1 MKKGHEKKVGGNAMN
16 KVNEV
21 TTLETPSSLKLY
33 LREMG
38 NIPMLSREEEQEL
51 VTAMMEGSL
60 EARNQLVEA
69 NLRLVVSMANH
80 YNGLGLTFQDLIQE
94 GNIGLMRATEKY
106 DPTRGYRF
114 STYAVCW
121 IKQAMTR
128 AIANQ
133 GRAIRLPA
141 HISENLYKMK
151 KVMRELAVALSAE
164 PTVAQIAKAMK
175 LPEDQVQTL
184 MEHLEDVSSLDVTVG
199 EDEDTT
205 VGALIEDT
213 TFQSPSAQIEASDLM
228 STINAVLDTLSEREA
243 DILRYRFGLKGG
255 RTHTL
260 EEIGQIYN
268 LTRERVRQ
276 LEDKAMRKLRHPARA
291 AVLRDICS

>member
-1 MKKGHEKKVGGNAMN
+1 MN
-16 KVNEV
+16 KINEV
-21 TTLETPSSLKLY
+21 ATMETPSSLKLY

-38 NIPMLSREEEQEL
+38 QIEMLSREEEQEL
-51 VTAMMEGSL
+51 VEKMMKGDMN
-60 EARNQLVEA
+60 ARNHLVEA

-94 GNIGLMRATEKY
+94 GNIGLMKATEKY
-106 DPTRGYRF
+106 DPSKGYRF

-141 HISENLYKMK
+141 HVSENLYKLK
-151 KVMRELAVALSAE
+151 KVMRELTVALSAE
-164 PTVAQIAKAMK
+164 PSIAQIAKAMK
-175 LPEDQVQTL
+175 LPEDQVKTL
-184 MEHLEDVSSLDVTVG
+184 MEHMDDVSSLDVTVG

-213 TFQSPSAQIEASDLM
+213 TFQSPSAQIEASDTLN
-228 STINAVLDTLSEREA
+228 TVNAVLDTLSEREA
-243 DILRYRFGLKGG
+243 DILRYRFGLKGD
-255 RTHTL
+255 RPHTL
-260 EEIGQIYN
+260 EEIGQIYG

-291 AVLRDICS
+291 AMLREICS

>member
-1 MKKGHEKKVGGNAMN
+1 MN
-16 KVNEV
+16 KNNEV
-21 TTLETPSSLKLY
+21 ATMETPSSLKLY

-38 NIPMLSREEEQEL
+38 QIEMLSREEEQVL
-51 VTAMMEGSL
+51 VEKMMKGDMD
-60 EARNQLVEA
+60 ARNHLVEA

-94 GNIGLMRATEKY
+94 GNIGLMKATEKY
-106 DPTRGYRF
+106 DPSKGYRF

-141 HISENLYKMK
+141 HVSENLYKLK
-151 KVMRELAVALSAE
+151 KVMCELTVALSAE
-164 PTVAQIAKAMK
+164 PSVAQIAKAMK
-175 LPEDQVQTL
+175 LPEDQVKTL
-184 MEHLEDVSSLDVTVG
+184 MEHMDDVSSLDVTVG

-213 TFQSPSAQIEASDLM
+213 TFQSPSAQIEASDTLN
-228 STINAVLDTLSEREA
+228 TVNAVLDTLSEREA
-243 DILRYRFGLKGG
+243 DILRYRFGMKGD
-255 RTHTL
+255 RPHTL
-260 EEIGQIYN
+260 EEIGQIYG

-291 AVLRDICS
+291 AMLREICS

>member
-1 MKKGHEKKVGGNAMN
+1 MN
-16 KVNEV
+16 KINEMA
-21 TTLETPSSLKLY
+21 TLETPSSLKLY

-38 NIPMLSREEEQEL
+38 QIEMLSREEEQVL
-51 VTAMMEGSL
+51 VEKMMKGDMD
-60 EARNQLVEA
+60 ARNHLVEA

-94 GNIGLMRATEKY
+94 GNIGLMKATEKY
-106 DPTRGYRF
+106 DPSKGYRF

-141 HISENLYKMK
+141 HVSENLYKLK
-151 KVMRELAVALSAE
+151 KVMRELTVALSAE
-164 PTVAQIAKAMK
+164 PSVAQIAKAMK
-175 LPEDQVQTL
+175 LPEDQVKTL
-184 MEHLEDVSSLDVTVG
+184 MEHMDDVSSLDVTVG

-213 TFQSPSAQIEASDLM
+213 TFQSPSAQIEASDTLN
-228 STINAVLDTLSEREA
+228 TVNAVLDTLPEREA
-243 DILRYRFGLKGG
+243 DILRYRFGMKGD
-255 RTHTL
+255 RPHTL
-260 EEIGQIYN
+260 EEIGQIYG

-291 AVLRDICS
+291 AMLREICS

>member
-1 MKKGHEKKVGGNAMN
+1 MN
-16 KVNEV
+16 KINEV
-21 TTLETPSSLKLY
+21 ATMETPSSLKLY

-38 NIPMLSREEEQEL
+38 QIEMLSREEEQVL
-51 VTAMMEGSL
+51 VEKMMKGDMD
-60 EARNQLVEA
+60 ARNHLVEA

-94 GNIGLMRATEKY
+94 GNIGLMKATEKY
-106 DPTRGYRF
+106 DPSKGYRF

-141 HISENLYKMK
+141 HVSENLYKLK
-151 KVMRELAVALSAE
+151 KVMRELTVALSAE
-164 PTVAQIAKAMK
+164 PSVAQIAKAMK
-175 LPEDQVQTL
+175 LPEDQVKTL
-184 MEHLEDVSSLDVTVG
+184 MEHMDDVSSLDVTVG

-213 TFQSPSAQIEASDLM
+213 TFQSPSAQIEASDTLN
-228 STINAVLDTLSEREA
+228 TVNAVLDTLPEREA
-243 DILRYRFGLKGG
+243 DILRYRFGMKGD
-255 RTHTL
+255 RPHTL
-260 EEIGQIYN
+260 EEIGQIYG

-291 AVLRDICS
+291 AMLREICS

>member
-1 MKKGHEKKVGGNAMN
+1 MN

-164 PTVAQIAKAMK
+164 PTIAQIAKAMK

>member
-1 MKKGHEKKVGGNAMN
+1 MN
-16 KVNEV
+16 KINEV
-21 TTLETPSSLKLY
+21 ATMETPSSLKLY

-38 NIPMLSREEEQEL
+38 QIEMLSREEEQVL
-51 VTAMMEGSL
+51 VEKMMKGDM
-60 EARNQLVEA
+60 EARNHLVEA

-94 GNIGLMRATEKY
+94 GNIGLMKATEKY
-106 DPTRGYRF
+106 DPSKGQRF

-141 HISENLYKMK
+141 HVSENLYKLK
-151 KVMRELAVALSAE
+151 KVMRELTVALSAE
-164 PTVAQIAKAMK
+164 PSVAQIAKAMK
-175 LPEDQVQTL
+175 LPEDQVKTL
-184 MEHLEDVSSLDVTVG
+184 MEHMDDVSSLDVTVG

-213 TFQSPSAQIEASDLM
+213 TFQSPSAQIEASDTLN
-228 STINAVLDTLSEREA
+228 TVNAVLDTLSEREA
-243 DILRYRFGLKGG
+243 DILRYRFGMKGD
-255 RTHTL
+255 RPHTL
-260 EEIGQIYN
+260 EEIGQIYG

-291 AVLRDICS
+291 AMLREICS

>member
-1 MKKGHEKKVGGNAMN
+1 MN
-16 KVNEV
+16 KINEV
-21 TTLETPSSLKLY
+21 ATMETPSSLKLY

-38 NIPMLSREEEQEL
+38 QIEMLSREEEQVL
-51 VTAMMEGSL
+51 VEKMMKGDM
-60 EARNQLVEA
+60 EARNHLVEA

-94 GNIGLMRATEKY
+94 GNIGLMKATEKY
-106 DPTRGYRF
+106 DPSKGYRF

-141 HISENLYKMK
+141 HVSENLYKLK
-151 KVMRELAVALSAE
+151 KVMHELTVALSAE
-164 PTVAQIAKAMK
+164 PSVAQIAKAMK
-175 LPEDQVQTL
+175 LPEDQVKTL
-184 MEHLEDVSSLDVTVG
+184 MEHMDDVSSLDVTVG

-213 TFQSPSAQIEASDLM
+213 TFQSPSAQIEASDTLN
-228 STINAVLDTLSEREA
+228 TVNAVLDTLSEREA
-243 DILRYRFGLKGG
+243 DILRYRFGMKGD
-255 RTHTL
+255 RPHTL
-260 EEIGQIYN
+260 EEIGQIYG

-291 AVLRDICS
+291 AMLREIYS

>member
-1 MKKGHEKKVGGNAMN
+1 MN
-16 KVNEV
+16 KNNEV
-21 TTLETPSSLKLY
+21 ATLETPSSLKLY

-38 NIPMLSREEEQEL
+38 QIEMLSREEEQVL
-51 VTAMMEGSL
+51 VEKMMNGDMD
-60 EARNQLVEA
+60 ARNHLVEA

-94 GNIGLMRATEKY
+94 GNIGLMKATEKY
-106 DPTRGYRF
+106 DPSKGYRF
-114 STYAVCW
+114 SNYAVCW

-128 AIANQ
+128 AIANH

-141 HISENLYKMK
+141 HVTENLYKLK
-151 KVMRELAVALSAE
+151 KVMRELTVALSAE
-164 PTVAQIAKAMK
+164 HSVAQIAKAMK
-175 LPEDQVQTL
+175 LPEDQVKTL
-184 MEHLEDVSSLDVTVG
+184 MEHMDDVSSLDVTVG

-213 TFQSPSAQIEASDLM
+213 TFQSPSAQIEASDTLN
-228 STINAVLDTLSEREA
+228 TVNAVLDTLSEREA
-243 DILRYRFGLKGG
+243 DILRYRFGMKGD
-255 RTHTL
+255 RPHTL
-260 EEIGQIYN
+260 EEIGQIYG

-291 AVLRDICS
+291 AMLREICS

>member
-1 MKKGHEKKVGGNAMN
+1 MN
-16 KVNEV
+16 KINEV
-21 TTLETPSSLKLY
+21 ATMETPSSLKLY

-38 NIPMLSREEEQEL
+38 QIEMLSREEEQEL
-51 VTAMMEGSL
+51 VEKMMKGDMD
-60 EARNQLVEA
+60 ARNHLVEA

-94 GNIGLMRATEKY
+94 GNIGLMKATEKY
-106 DPTRGYRF
+106 DPSKGYRF

-141 HISENLYKMK
+141 HVSENLYKLK
-151 KVMRELAVALSAE
+151 KVMRELTVALSAE
-164 PTVAQIAKAMK
+164 PSIAQIAKAMK
-175 LPEDQVQTL
+175 LPEDQVKTL
-184 MEHLEDVSSLDVTVG
+184 MEHMDDVSSLDVTVG

-213 TFQSPSAQIEASDLM
+213 TFQSPSAQIEASDTLN
-228 STINAVLDTLSEREA
+228 TVNAVLDTLPEREA
-243 DILRYRFGLKGG
+243 DILRYRFGMKGD
-255 RTHTL
+255 RPHTL
-260 EEIGQIYN
+260 EEIGQIYG

-291 AVLRDICS
+291 AMLREICS

>member
-1 MKKGHEKKVGGNAMN
+1 MKKI
-16 KVNEV
+16 NEV
-21 TTLETPSSLKLY
+21 ATLETPSSLKLY

-38 NIPMLSREEEQEL
+38 QIEMLSREEEQVL
-51 VTAMMEGSL
+51 VAKMMEGDID
-60 EARNQLVEA
+60 ARNHLVEA

-106 DPTRGYRF
+106 DPSKGYRF

-141 HISENLYKMK
+141 HVSENLYKLK
-151 KVMRELAVALSAE
+151 KVMRELTVALSAE
-164 PTVAQIAKAMK
+164 PSVAQIAKAMK
-175 LPEDQVQTL
+175 LPEDQVKTL
-184 MEHLEDVSSLDVTVG
+184 MEHMDDVSSLDVTVG

-213 TFQSPSAQIEASDLM
+213 TFQSPSAQIEASDMLN
-228 STINAVLDTLSEREA
+228 TVNAILDTLSEREA
-243 DILRYRFGLKGG
+243 DILRYRFGMKGD
-255 RTHTL
+255 RPHTL
-260 EEIGQIYN
+260 EEIGQIYG

-291 AVLRDICS
+291 AVLREICS

>member
-1 MKKGHEKKVGGNAMN
+1 MN
-16 KVNEV
+16 KINEV
-21 TTLETPSSLKLY
+21 ATLETPSSLKLY

-38 NIPMLSREEEQEL
+38 QIEMLSREEEQVL
-51 VTAMMEGSL
+51 VAKMMKGDMD
-60 EARNQLVEA
+60 ARNRLVEA

-94 GNIGLMRATEKY
+94 GNIGLMKATEKY
-106 DPTRGYRF
+106 DPSKGYRF

-141 HISENLYKMK
+141 HVSENLYKLK
-151 KVMRELAVALSAE
+151 KVMRELTVALSAE
-164 PTVAQIAKAMK
+164 PSVAQIAKAMK
-175 LPEDQVQTL
+175 LPEDQVKTL
-184 MEHLEDVSSLDVTVG
+184 MEHMDDVSSLDVTVG

-213 TFQSPSAQIEASDLM
+213 TFQSPSAQIEASDTLN
-228 STINAVLDTLSEREA
+228 TVNAVLDTLSEREA
-243 DILRYRFGLKGG
+243 DILRYRFGMKGD
-255 RTHTL
+255 RPHTL
-260 EEIGQIYN
+260 EEIGQIYG

-291 AVLRDICS
+291 AMLREICS

>member
-1 MKKGHEKKVGGNAMN
+1 MKEIVGGNAM
-16 KVNEV
+16 KKINEV
-21 TTLETPSSLKLY
+21 ATLETPSSLKLY

-38 NIPMLSREEEQEL
+38 QIEMLSREEEQVL
-51 VTAMMEGSL
+51 VAKMMEGDID
-60 EARNQLVEA
+60 ARNHLVEA

-106 DPTRGYRF
+106 DPSKGYRF

-141 HISENLYKMK
+141 HVSENLYKLK
-151 KVMRELAVALSAE
+151 KVMRELTVALSTE
-164 PTVAQIAKAMK
+164 PSIAQIAKAMK
-175 LPEDQVQTL
+175 LPEDQVKTL
-184 MEHLEDVSSLDVTVG
+184 MEHMDDVSSLDVTVG

-213 TFQSPSAQIEASDLM
+213 TFQSPSAQIEASDMLN
-228 STINAVLDTLSEREA
+228 TVNAILDTLSEREA
-243 DILRYRFGLKGG
+243 DILRYRFGMKGD
-255 RTHTL
+255 RPHTL
-260 EEIGQIYN
+260 EEIGQIYG

-291 AVLRDICS
+291 AMLREICS

>member
-1 MKKGHEKKVGGNAMN
+1 MN
-16 KVNEV
+16 KNNEV
-21 TTLETPSSLKLY
+21 ATMETPSSLKLY

-38 NIPMLSREEEQEL
+38 QIEMLSREEEQVL
-51 VTAMMEGSL
+51 VEKMMKGDMD
-60 EARNQLVEA
+60 ARNRLVEA

-94 GNIGLMRATEKY
+94 GNIGLMKATEKY
-106 DPTRGYRF
+106 DPSKGYRF

-141 HISENLYKMK
+141 HVSENLYKLK
-151 KVMRELAVALSAE
+151 KVMRELTVALSAE
-164 PTVAQIAKAMK
+164 PSVAQIAKAMK
-175 LPEDQVQTL
+175 LPEDQVKTL
-184 MEHLEDVSSLDVTVG
+184 MEHMDDVSSLDVTVG

-213 TFQSPSAQIEASDLM
+213 TFQSPSAQIEASDTLN
-228 STINAVLDTLSEREA
+228 TVNAVLDTLPEREA
-243 DILRYRFGLKGG
+243 DILRYRFGMKGD
-255 RTHTL
+255 RPHTL
-260 EEIGQIYN
+260 EEIGQIYG

-291 AVLRDICS
+291 AMLREICS

>member
-1 MKKGHEKKVGGNAMN
+1 MKKI
-16 KVNEV
+16 NEV
-21 TTLETPSSLKLY
+21 ATLETPSSLKLY

-38 NIPMLSREEEQEL
+38 QIEMLSREEEQVL
-51 VTAMMEGSL
+51 VAKMMEGDID
-60 EARNQLVEA
+60 ARNHLVEA

-106 DPTRGYRF
+106 DPSKGYRF

-141 HISENLYKMK
+141 HVSENLYKLK
-151 KVMRELAVALSAE
+151 KVMRELTVALSAE
-164 PTVAQIAKAMK
+164 PSIAQIAKAMK
-175 LPEDQVQTL
+175 LPEDQVKTL
-184 MEHLEDVSSLDVTVG
+184 MEHMDDVSSLDVTVG

-213 TFQSPSAQIEASDLM
+213 TFQSPSAQIEASDMLN
-228 STINAVLDTLSEREA
+228 TVNAILDTLSEREA
-243 DILRYRFGLKGG
+243 DILRYRFGMKGD
-255 RTHTL
+255 RPHTL
-260 EEIGQIYN
+260 EEIGQIYG

-291 AVLRDICS
+291 AMLREICS

>member
-1 MKKGHEKKVGGNAMN
+1 MN
-16 KVNEV
+16 KNNEV
-21 TTLETPSSLKLY
+21 ATLETPSSLKLY

-38 NIPMLSREEEQEL
+38 QIEMLSREEEQVL
-51 VTAMMEGSL
+51 VEKMMKGDMD
-60 EARNQLVEA
+60 ARNHLVEA

-94 GNIGLMRATEKY
+94 GNIGLMKATEKY
-106 DPTRGYRF
+106 DPSKGYRF

-141 HISENLYKMK
+141 HVTENLYKLK
-151 KVMRELAVALSAE
+151 KVMRELTVALSAE
-164 PTVAQIAKAMK
+164 PSVAQIAKAMK
-175 LPEDQVQTL
+175 LPEDQVKTL
-184 MEHLEDVSSLDVTVG
+184 MEHMDDVSSLDVTVG

-213 TFQSPSAQIEASDLM
+213 TFQSPSAQIEASDTLN
-228 STINAVLDTLSEREA
+228 TVNAVLDTLSEREA
-243 DILRYRFGLKGG
+243 DILRYRFGMKGD
-255 RTHTL
+255 RPHTL
-260 EEIGQIYN
+260 EEIGQIYG

-291 AVLRDICS
+291 AMLREICS

>member
-1 MKKGHEKKVGGNAMN
+1 MN
-16 KVNEV
+16 KNNEV
-21 TTLETPSSLKLY
+21 ATMETPSSLKLY

-38 NIPMLSREEEQEL
+38 QIEMLSREEEQVL
-51 VTAMMEGSL
+51 VEKMMKGDMD
-60 EARNQLVEA
+60 ARNHLVEA

-94 GNIGLMRATEKY
+94 GNIGLMKATEKY
-106 DPTRGYRF
+106 DPSKGYRF

-141 HISENLYKMK
+141 HVSENLYKLK
-151 KVMRELAVALSAE
+151 KVMCELTVALSAE
-164 PTVAQIAKAMK
+164 PSVAQIAKAMK
-175 LPEDQVQTL
+175 LPEDQVKTL
-184 MEHLEDVSSLDVTVG
+184 MEHMDDVSSLDVTVG

-213 TFQSPSAQIEASDLM
+213 TFQSPSAQIEASDTLN
-228 STINAVLDTLSEREA
+228 TVNAVLDTLPEREA
-243 DILRYRFGLKGG
+243 DILRYRFGMKGD
-255 RTHTL
+255 RPHTL
-260 EEIGQIYN
+260 EEIGQIYG

-291 AVLRDICS
+291 AMLREICS

>member
-1 MKKGHEKKVGGNAMN
+1 MN
-16 KVNEV
+16 KINEAASM
-21 TTLETPSSLKLY
+21 ETPSSLKLY

-38 NIPMLSREEEQEL
+38 QIEMLSREEEQEL
-51 VTAMMEGSL
+51 VEKMMKGDMD
-60 EARNQLVEA
+60 ARNHLVEA

-94 GNIGLMRATEKY
+94 GNIGLMKATEKY
-106 DPTRGYRF
+106 DPSKGYRF

-141 HISENLYKMK
+141 HVSENLYKLK
-151 KVMRELAVALSAE
+151 KVMRELTVALSAE
-164 PTVAQIAKAMK
+164 PSVAQIAKAMK
-175 LPEDQVQTL
+175 LPEDQVKTL
-184 MEHLEDVSSLDVTVG
+184 MEHMDDVSSLDVTVG

-213 TFQSPSAQIEASDLM
+213 TFQSPSAQIEASDTLN
-228 STINAVLDTLSEREA
+228 TVNAVLDTLPEREA
-243 DILRYRFGLKGG
+243 DILRYRFGLKGD
-255 RTHTL
+255 RPHTL
-260 EEIGQIYN
+260 EEIGQIYG

-291 AVLRDICS
+291 AMLREICS

>member
-1 MKKGHEKKVGGNAMN
+1 MN
-16 KVNEV
+16 KNNEV
-21 TTLETPSSLKLY
+21 ATMETPSSLKLY

-38 NIPMLSREEEQEL
+38 QIEMLSREEEQAL
-51 VTAMMEGSL
+51 VEKMMKGDM
-60 EARNQLVEA
+60 EARNHLVEA

-94 GNIGLMRATEKY
+94 GNIGLMKATEKY
-106 DPTRGYRF
+106 DPSKGYRF

-141 HISENLYKMK
+141 HVSENLYKLK
-151 KVMRELAVALSAE
+151 KVMRELTVALSAE
-164 PTVAQIAKAMK
+164 PSVAQIAKAMK
-175 LPEDQVQTL
+175 LPEDQVKTL
-184 MEHLEDVSSLDVTVG
+184 MEHMDDVPSLDVTVG

-213 TFQSPSAQIEASDLM
+213 TFQSPSAQIEASDTLN
-228 STINAVLDTLSEREA
+228 TVNAVLDTLSEREA
-243 DILRYRFGLKGG
+243 DILRYRFGMKGD
-255 RTHTL
+255 RPHTL
-260 EEIGQIYN
+260 EEIGQIYG

-291 AVLRDICS
+291 AMLREICS

>member
-1 MKKGHEKKVGGNAMN
+1 MKEIVGGNAM
-16 KVNEV
+16 KKINEV
-21 TTLETPSSLKLY
+21 ATLETPSSLKLY

-38 NIPMLSREEEQEL
+38 QIEMLSREEEQVL
-51 VTAMMEGSL
+51 VAKMMEGDID
-60 EARNQLVEA
+60 ARNHLVEA

-106 DPTRGYRF
+106 DPSKGYRF

-141 HISENLYKMK
+141 HVSENLYKLK
-151 KVMRELAVALSAE
+151 KVMRELTVALSTE
-164 PTVAQIAKAMK
+164 PSIAQIAKAMK
-175 LPEDQVQTL
+175 LPEDQVKTL
-184 MEHLEDVSSLDVTVG
+184 MEHMDDVSSLDVTVG

-213 TFQSPSAQIEASDLM
+213 TFQSPSAQIEASDMLN
-228 STINAVLDTLSEREA
+228 TVNAILDTLSEREA
-243 DILRYRFGLKGG
+243 DILRYRFGMKGD
-255 RTHTL
+255 RPHTL
-260 EEIGQIYN
+260 EEIGQIYG

-291 AVLRDICS
+291 AALREICS

>member
-1 MKKGHEKKVGGNAMN
+1 MN

>member
-1 MKKGHEKKVGGNAMN
+1 MN
-16 KVNEV
+16 KNNEV
-21 TTLETPSSLKLY
+21 ATMETPSSLKLY

-38 NIPMLSREEEQEL
+38 QIEMLSREEEQVL
-51 VTAMMEGSL
+51 VEKMMKGDMD
-60 EARNQLVEA
+60 ARNHLVEA

-94 GNIGLMRATEKY
+94 GNIGLMKATEKY
-106 DPTRGYRF
+106 DPSKGYRF

-141 HISENLYKMK
+141 HVTENLYKLK
-151 KVMRELAVALSAE
+151 KVMRELTVALSAE
-164 PTVAQIAKAMK
+164 PSVAQIAKAMK
-175 LPEDQVQTL
+175 LPEDQVKTL
-184 MEHLEDVSSLDVTVG
+184 MEHMDDVSSLDVTVG

-213 TFQSPSAQIEASDLM
+213 TFQSPSAQIEASDTLN
-228 STINAVLDTLSEREA
+228 TVNAVLDTLPEREA
-243 DILRYRFGLKGG
+243 DILRYRFGMKGD
-255 RTHTL
+255 RPHTL
-260 EEIGQIYN
+260 EEIGQIYG

-291 AVLRDICS
+291 AMLREICS

>member
-1 MKKGHEKKVGGNAMN
+1 MN
-16 KVNEV
+16 RNNEV
-21 TTLETPSSLKLY
+21 ATMETPSSLKLY

-38 NIPMLSREEEQEL
+38 QIEMLSREEEQVL
-51 VTAMMEGSL
+51 VEKMMKGDMD
-60 EARNQLVEA
+60 ARNRLVEA

-94 GNIGLMRATEKY
+94 GNIGLMKATEKY
-106 DPTRGYRF
+106 DPSKGYRF

-133 GRAIRLPA
+133 GPPIRLPA
-141 HISENLYKMK
+141 HVTENLYKLK
-151 KVMRELAVALSAE
+151 KVMREPTVALSAE
-164 PTVAQIAKAMK
+164 PSVAQIAKAMK
-175 LPEDQVQTL
+175 LPEDQVKTL
-184 MEHLEDVSSLDVTVG
+184 MEHMDDVSSLDVTVG

-213 TFQSPSAQIEASDLM
+213 TFQSPSAQIEASDTLN
-228 STINAVLDTLSEREA
+228 TVNAVLDTLSEREA
-243 DILRYRFGLKGG
+243 DILRYRFGMKGD
-255 RTHTL
+255 RPHTL
-260 EEIGQIYN
+260 EEIGQIYG

-291 AVLRDICS
+291 AMLREICS

>member
-1 MKKGHEKKVGGNAMN
+1 MKEIVGGNAM
-16 KVNEV
+16 KKINEV
-21 TTLETPSSLKLY
+21 ATLETPSSLKLY

-38 NIPMLSREEEQEL
+38 QIEMLSREEEQVL
-51 VTAMMEGSL
+51 VAKMMEGDID
-60 EARNQLVEA
+60 ARNHLVEA

-106 DPTRGYRF
+106 DPSKGYRF

-141 HISENLYKMK
+141 HVSENLYKLK
-151 KVMRELAVALSAE
+151 KVMRELTVALSAE
-164 PTVAQIAKAMK
+164 PSIAQIAKAMK
-175 LPEDQVQTL
+175 LPEDQVKTL
-184 MEHLEDVSSLDVTVG
+184 MEHMDDVSSLDVTVG

-213 TFQSPSAQIEASDLM
+213 TFQSPSAQIEASDMLN
-228 STINAVLDTLSEREA
+228 TVNAILDTLSEREA
-243 DILRYRFGLKGG
+243 DILRYRFGMKGD
-255 RTHTL
+255 RPHTL
-260 EEIGQIYN
+260 EEIGQIYG

-291 AVLRDICS
+291 AALREICS

>member
-1 MKKGHEKKVGGNAMN
+1 MN
-16 KVNEV
+16 KINEV
-21 TTLETPSSLKLY
+21 ATMETPSSLKLY

-38 NIPMLSREEEQEL
+38 QIEMLSREEEQVL
-51 VTAMMEGSL
+51 VEKMMKGDMD
-60 EARNQLVEA
+60 ARNHLVEA

-94 GNIGLMRATEKY
+94 GNIGLMKATEKY
-106 DPTRGYRF
+106 DPSKGYRF

-141 HISENLYKMK
+141 HVSENLYKLK
-151 KVMRELAVALSAE
+151 KVMRELTVALSAE
-164 PTVAQIAKAMK
+164 PSIAQIAKAMK
-175 LPEDQVQTL
+175 LPEDQVKTL
-184 MEHLEDVSSLDVTVG
+184 MEHMDDVSSLDVTVG

-213 TFQSPSAQIEASDLM
+213 TFQSPSAQIEASDTLN
-228 STINAVLDTLSEREA
+228 TVNAVLDTLPEREA
-243 DILRYRFGLKGG
+243 DILRYRFGLKGD
-255 RTHTL
+255 RPHTL
-260 EEIGQIYN
+260 EEIGQIYG

-291 AVLRDICS
+291 AMLREICS

>member
-1 MKKGHEKKVGGNAMN
+1 MN
-16 KVNEV
+16 KINEV
-21 TTLETPSSLKLY
+21 ATMETPSSLKLY

-38 NIPMLSREEEQEL
+38 QIEMLSREEEQEL
-51 VTAMMEGSL
+51 VEKMMKGDMN
-60 EARNQLVEA
+60 ARNHLVEA

-94 GNIGLMRATEKY
+94 GNIGLMKATEKY
-106 DPTRGYRF
+106 DPSKGYRF

-141 HISENLYKMK
+141 HVSENLYKLK
-151 KVMRELAVALSAE
+151 KVMRELTVALSAE
-164 PTVAQIAKAMK
+164 PSVAQIAKAMK
-175 LPEDQVQTL
+175 LPEDQVKTL
-184 MEHLEDVSSLDVTVG
+184 MEHMDDVSSLDVTVG

-213 TFQSPSAQIEASDLM
+213 TFQSPSAQIEASDTLN
-228 STINAVLDTLSEREA
+228 TVNAVLDTLPEREA
-243 DILRYRFGLKGG
+243 DILRYRFGMKGD
-255 RTHTL
+255 RPHTL
-260 EEIGQIYN
+260 EEIGQIYG

-291 AVLRDICS
+291 AMLREICS

>member
-1 MKKGHEKKVGGNAMN
+1 MN
-16 KVNEV
+16 KINEAA
-21 TTLETPSSLKLY
+21 TMETPSSLKLY

-38 NIPMLSREEEQEL
+38 QIEMLSREEEQEL
-51 VTAMMEGSL
+51 VEKMMKGDMD
-60 EARNQLVEA
+60 ARNHLVEA

-94 GNIGLMRATEKY
+94 GNIGLMKATEKY
-106 DPTRGYRF
+106 DPSKGYRF

-141 HISENLYKMK
+141 HVSENLYKLK
-151 KVMRELAVALSAE
+151 KVMRELTVALSAE
-164 PTVAQIAKAMK
+164 PSVAQIAKAMK
-175 LPEDQVQTL
+175 LPEDQVKTL
-184 MEHLEDVSSLDVTVG
+184 MEHMDDVSSLDVTVG

-213 TFQSPSAQIEASDLM
+213 TFQSPSAQIEASDTLN
-228 STINAVLDTLSEREA
+228 TVNAVLDTLPEREA
-243 DILRYRFGLKGG
+243 DILRYRFGLKGD
-255 RTHTL
+255 RPHTL
-260 EEIGQIYN
+260 EEIGQIYG

-291 AVLRDICS
+291 AMLREICS

>member
-1 MKKGHEKKVGGNAMN
+1 MKKGHEMKVGGNAMN

-21 TTLETPSSLKLY
+21 ATLETPSSLKLY

>member
-1 MKKGHEKKVGGNAMN
+1 MN
-16 KVNEV
+16 KINEMA
-21 TTLETPSSLKLY
+21 TLETPSSLKLY

-38 NIPMLSREEEQEL
+38 QIEMLSREEEQVL
-51 VTAMMEGSL
+51 VEKMMKGDMD
-60 EARNQLVEA
+60 ARNHLVEA

-94 GNIGLMRATEKY
+94 GNIGLMKATEKY
-106 DPTRGYRF
+106 DPSKGYRF

-141 HISENLYKMK
+141 HVTENLYKLK
-151 KVMRELAVALSAE
+151 KVMRELTVALSAE
-164 PTVAQIAKAMK
+164 PSIAQIAKVMK
-175 LPEDQVQTL
+175 LPEDQVKTL
-184 MEHLEDVSSLDVTVG
+184 MEHMDDVSSLDVTVG

-213 TFQSPSAQIEASDLM
+213 TFQSPSAQIEASDTLN
-228 STINAVLDTLSEREA
+228 TVNAVLDTLPEREA
-243 DILRYRFGLKGG
+243 DILRYRFGMKGD
-255 RTHTL
+255 RPHTL
-260 EEIGQIYN
+260 EEIGQIYG

-291 AVLRDICS
+291 AMLREICS

>member
-1 MKKGHEKKVGGNAMN
+1 MN
-16 KVNEV
+16 KNNEV
-21 TTLETPSSLKLY
+21 ATMETPSSLKLY

-38 NIPMLSREEEQEL
+38 QIEMLSREEEQVL
-51 VTAMMEGSL
+51 VEKMLKGDMD
-60 EARNQLVEA
+60 ARNHLVEA

-94 GNIGLMRATEKY
+94 GNIGLMKATEKY
-106 DPTRGYRF
+106 DPSKGYRF

-141 HISENLYKMK
+141 HVSENLYKLK
-151 KVMRELAVALSAE
+151 KVMRELTVALSAE
-164 PTVAQIAKAMK
+164 PSVAQIAKAMK
-175 LPEDQVQTL
+175 LPEDQVKTL
-184 MEHLEDVSSLDVTVG
+184 MEHMDDVSSLDVTVG

-213 TFQSPSAQIEASDLM
+213 TFQSPSAQIEASDTLN
-228 STINAVLDTLSEREA
+228 TVNAVLDTLSEREA
-243 DILRYRFGLKGG
+243 DILSYRFGMKGD
-255 RTHTL
+255 RPHTL
-260 EEIGQIYN
+260 EEIGQIYG

-291 AVLRDICS
+291 AMLREICS

>member
-1 MKKGHEKKVGGNAMN
+1 MKKI
-16 KVNEV
+16 NEV
-21 TTLETPSSLKLY
+21 ATLETPSSLKLY

-38 NIPMLSREEEQEL
+38 QIEMLSREEEQAL
-51 VTAMMEGSL
+51 VAKMMEGDMD
-60 EARNQLVEA
+60 ARNHLVEA

-94 GNIGLMRATEKY
+94 GNIGLMKATEKY
-106 DPTRGYRF
+106 DPSKGYRF

-141 HISENLYKMK
+141 HVSENLYKLK
-151 KVMRELAVALSAE
+151 KVMRELTVALSAE
-164 PTVAQIAKAMK
+164 PSIAQIAKAMK
-175 LPEDQVQTL
+175 LPEDQVKTL
-184 MEHLEDVSSLDVTVG
+184 MEHMDDVSSLDVTVG

-213 TFQSPSAQIEASDLM
+213 TFQSPSAQIEASDMLN
-228 STINAVLDTLSEREA
+228 TVNAILDTLSEREA
-243 DILRYRFGLKGG
+243 DILRYRFGMKGD
-255 RTHTL
+255 RPHTL
-260 EEIGQIYN
+260 EEIGQIYG

-291 AVLRDICS
+291 AALREVCS

>member
-60 EARNQLVEA
+60 EARNKLVEA

>member
-1 MKKGHEKKVGGNAMN
+1 MN
-16 KVNEV
+16 KINEV
-21 TTLETPSSLKLY
+21 ATMETPSSLKLY

-38 NIPMLSREEEQEL
+38 QIEMLSREEEQVL
-51 VTAMMEGSL
+51 VEKMMKGDMD
-60 EARNQLVEA
+60 ARNHLVEA

-94 GNIGLMRATEKY
+94 GNIGLMKATEKY
-106 DPTRGYRF
+106 DPSKGYRF

-141 HISENLYKMK
+141 HVSENLYKLK
-151 KVMRELAVALSAE
+151 KVMRELTVALSAE
-164 PTVAQIAKAMK
+164 PSVAQIAKAMK
-175 LPEDQVQTL
+175 LPEDQVKTL
-184 MEHLEDVSSLDVTVG
+184 MEHMDDVSSLDVTVG

-213 TFQSPSAQIEASDLM
+213 TFQSPSAQIEASDTLN
-228 STINAVLDTLSEREA
+228 TVNAVLDTLPEREA
-243 DILRYRFGLKGG
+243 DILRYRFGLKGD
-255 RTHTL
+255 RPHTL
-260 EEIGQIYN
+260 EEIGQIYG

-291 AVLRDICS
+291 AMLREICS

>member
-1 MKKGHEKKVGGNAMN
+1 MN
-16 KVNEV
+16 KNNEV
-21 TTLETPSSLKLY
+21 ATMETPSSLKVY

-38 NIPMLSREEEQEL
+38 QIEMRSREEEQVL
-51 VTAMMEGSL
+51 VEKMMKGDMD
-60 EARNQLVEA
+60 ARNHLVEA

-94 GNIGLMRATEKY
+94 GNIGLMKATEKY
-106 DPTRGYRF
+106 DPSKGYRF

-141 HISENLYKMK
+141 HVTENLYKLK
-151 KVMRELAVALSAE
+151 KVMRELTVALSAE
-164 PTVAQIAKAMK
+164 PSVAQIAKAMK
-175 LPEDQVQTL
+175 LPEDQVKTL
-184 MEHLEDVSSLDVTVG
+184 MEHMDDVSSLDVTVG

-213 TFQSPSAQIEASDLM
+213 TFQSPSAQIEASDTLN
-228 STINAVLDTLSEREA
+228 TVNAVLDTLSEREA
-243 DILRYRFGLKGG
+243 DILRYRFGMKGD
-255 RTHTL
+255 RPHTL
-260 EEIGQIYN
+260 EEIGQIYG

-291 AVLRDICS
+291 AMLREICS

>member
-1 MKKGHEKKVGGNAMN
+1 MN
-16 KVNEV
+16 KINEV
-21 TTLETPSSLKLY
+21 ATMETPSSLKLY

-38 NIPMLSREEEQEL
+38 QIEMLSREEEQEL
-51 VTAMMEGSL
+51 VEKMMKGDMD
-60 EARNQLVEA
+60 ARNHLVEA

-94 GNIGLMRATEKY
+94 GNIGLMKATEKY
-106 DPTRGYRF
+106 DPSKGYRF

-141 HISENLYKMK
+141 HVSENLYKLK
-151 KVMRELAVALSAE
+151 KVMRELTVALSAE
-164 PTVAQIAKAMK
+164 PSVAQIAKAMK
-175 LPEDQVQTL
+175 LPEDQVKTL
-184 MEHLEDVSSLDVTVG
+184 MEHMDDVSSLDVTVG

-213 TFQSPSAQIEASDLM
+213 TFQSPSAQIEASDTLN
-228 STINAVLDTLSEREA
+228 TVNAVLDTLPEREA
-243 DILRYRFGLKGG
+243 DILRYRFGMKGD
-255 RTHTL
+255 RPHTL
-260 EEIGQIYN
+260 EEIGQIYG

-291 AVLRDICS
+291 AMLREICS

>member
-1 MKKGHEKKVGGNAMN
+1 MKVGGNAMN

-21 TTLETPSSLKLY
+21 ATLETPSSLKLY

-51 VTAMMEGSL
+51 VTAMMEGDM

-164 PTVAQIAKAMK
+164 PTVAQIAKVMK

>member
-1 MKKGHEKKVGGNAMN
+1 MN
-16 KVNEV
+16 KNNEV
-21 TTLETPSSLKLY
+21 ATMETPSSLKLY

-38 NIPMLSREEEQEL
+38 QIEMLSREEEQVL
-51 VTAMMEGSL
+51 VEKMMKGDMD
-60 EARNQLVEA
+60 ARNHLVEA

-94 GNIGLMRATEKY
+94 GNIGLMKATEKY
-106 DPTRGYRF
+106 DPSKGYRF

-141 HISENLYKMK
+141 HVSENLYKLK
-151 KVMRELAVALSAE
+151 KVMRELTVALSAE
-164 PTVAQIAKAMK
+164 PSVAQIAKAMK
-175 LPEDQVQTL
+175 LPEDQVKTL
-184 MEHLEDVSSLDVTVG
+184 MEHMDDVSSLDVTVG

-213 TFQSPSAQIEASDLM
+213 TFQSPSAQIEASDTLN
-228 STINAVLDTLSEREA
+228 TVNAVLDTLPEREA
-243 DILRYRFGLKGG
+243 DILRYRFGMKGD
-255 RTHTL
+255 RPHTL
-260 EEIGQIYN
+260 EEIGQIYG

-291 AVLRDICS
+291 AMLREICS

>member
-1 MKKGHEKKVGGNAMN
+1 MN
-16 KVNEV
+16 KNNEV
-21 TTLETPSSLKLY
+21 VTMETPSSLKLY

-38 NIPMLSREEEQEL
+38 QIEMLSREEEQVL
-51 VTAMMEGSL
+51 VEKMMKGDM
-60 EARNQLVEA
+60 EARNHLVEA

-94 GNIGLMRATEKY
+94 GNIGLMKATENY
-106 DPTRGYRF
+106 DPSKGYRF

-141 HISENLYKMK
+141 HVTENLYKLK
-151 KVMRELAVALSAE
+151 KVMRELTVALSAE
-164 PTVAQIAKAMK
+164 PSVAQIAKAMK
-175 LPEDQVQTL
+175 LPEDQVKTL
-184 MEHLEDVSSLDVTVG
+184 MEHMDDVSSLDVTVG

-213 TFQSPSAQIEASDLM
+213 TFQSPSAQIEASDTLN
-228 STINAVLDTLSEREA
+228 TVNAVLDTLSEREA
-243 DILRYRFGLKGG
+243 DILRYRFGMKGD
-255 RTHTL
+255 RPHTL
-260 EEIGQIYN
+260 EEIGQIYG

-291 AVLRDICS
+291 AMLREICS

>member
-1 MKKGHEKKVGGNAMN
+1 MTEQM
-16 KVNEV
+16 
-21 TTLETPSSLKLY
+21 TMETPSSLKLY

-38 NIPMLSREEEQEL
+38 EIPMLSREEEQEL
-51 VTAMMEGSL
+51 VAKMVEGDMD
-60 EARNQLVEA
+60 ARNQLVEA

-80 YNGLGLTFQDLIQE
+80 YNGLGLTFQDLVQE
-94 GNIGLMRATEKY
+94 GNIGLIKATEKY
-106 DPTRGYRF
+106 DPSKGYRF

-141 HISENLYKMK
+141 HVSETLYKMK
-151 KVMRELAVALSAE
+151 KVMRDLTVALSAE
-164 PTVAQIAKAMK
+164 PSIAQIAKVMK
-175 LPEDQVQTL
+175 MPEDQIQNL
-184 MEHLEDVSSLDVTVG
+184 MDHMDDVSSLDITVG
-199 EDEDTT
+199 EDDDTT
-205 VGALIEDT
+205 VGSLIEDT
-213 TFQSPSAQIEASDLM
+213 TFQSPTAQIEATDLY
-228 STINAVLDTLSEREA
+228 STVNAVLDTLGEREA
-243 DILRYRFGLKGG
+243 DILRYRFGLKGD
-255 RTHTL
+255 RPHTL

-291 AVLRDICS
+291 AILREICS